1 MTWKRLEGSG
11 VGNDLTAGLEAR
23 IADPLWMLARQWQTG
38 EFAGEDAA
46 SPVEIA
52 AEVDWQPLGEMR
64 VGTQPPRPIGAA
76 SGAPLEAQVES
87 ESVRRGPSRVRLAAE
102 SALQL
107 LRLARAAGADGGL
120 LARLQRAH
128 PLKVPAEDGGDSRGA
143 LELRLLARG
152 AFDGLALADA
162 LTAGA
167 KPDPA
172 ITAVAPGWLAAL
184 RVQFVEPSGVE
195 PAAWDRERLEYGF
208 EVAAPAFAG
217 GTRLEAKDYPGGHLD
232 WQSFDMAAKQKPL
245 LTAAGKRTQRI
256 ATIPVPLSYPGMPAP
271 RWWSFEDGEVYWGDI
286 QGGPADLARYLVA
299 AFATVYGDDWFLV
312 PVDLPR
318 GSLAQ
323 VSKIV
328 LRDSFGRRYRID
340 ATAVRDHARV
350 GESRSFRVFE
360 LTGDSAAAAGAAPRL
375 LLPASL
381 PVHEEGEPR
390 EEVLL
395 LRDEAANLGWAV
407 ERVIESAA
415 GRRVQ
420 RGAEANAVPARPSP
434 APAAGAWRYDLAS
447 AVPPHFVPLVP
458 VRVAGSTAIRLQRGR
473 LAIAGGTAGARG
485 LLLDPA
491 RRLLLHEEEVPTSG
505 VRVTRSYQLARGAD
519 GAVHL
524 WCGRRKSPG
533 ARLQGPGLVHD
544 VAAIVPGADPPIGP
558 KGAPQ

>member
-11 VGNDLTAGLEAR
+11 VANDLTAGLEAR

-52 AEVDWQPLGEMR
+52 ADVDWQPLGEMR
-64 VGTQPPRPIGAA
+64 IGTQPPRAIATA
-76 SGAPLEAQVES
+76 SGVPLEAQVES
-87 ESVRRGPSRVRLAAE
+87 ESVRRGPSRMRLAAE

-107 LRLARAAGADGGL
+107 LRLAREAGADTGL
-120 LARLQRAH
+120 LARLQQAH
-128 PLKVPAEDGGDSRGA
+128 PLRVPKEDGGDARGA

-172 ITAVAPGWLAAL
+172 IAKIAAGWLAAL
-184 RVQFVEPSGVE
+184 RAQLVEPPGAE

-208 EVAAPAFAG
+208 EIAAPAFAG

-245 LTAAGKRTQRI
+245 LAAAGKRTQRI
-256 ATIPVPLSYPGMPAP
+256 ATVPVPLSYPGMPAP
-271 RWWSFEDGEVYWGDI
+271 RWWSFEDGAVYWGDI

-299 AFATVYGDDWFLV
+299 SFATVYGDDWFLV
-312 PVDLPR
+312 PVELPR

-323 VSKIV
+323 VAKLV
-328 LRDSFGRRYRID
+328 LRDSFGRRHRID
-340 ATAVRDHARV
+340 ATAVGDHARV
-350 GESRSFRVFE
+350 GAARSFRVFE
-360 LTGDSAAAAGAAPRL
+360 LTGDSAVAAGSPPRL
-375 LLPASL
+375 LMPASL

-415 GRRVQ
+415 GRRIQ

-434 APAAGAWRYDLAS
+434 APAPGAWHYDLAS

-458 VRVAGSTAIRLQRGR
+458 VRVAGGAAIRLQRGR
-473 LAIAGGTAGARG
+473 LAIAGGMSGARG
-485 LLLDPA
+485 VLLDPA
-491 RRLLLHEEEVPTSG
+491 HRLLLREEEVPTSG
-505 VRVTRSYQLARGAD
+505 VRVTRGYQLARGAD
-519 GAVHL
+519 GSVHV

-533 ARLQGPGLVHD
+533 ARLQGPGLAHD
-544 VAAIVPGADPPIGP
+544 AVRIVGDADRDGS
-558 KGAPQ
+558 